1 MIVISLKIPE
11 ISNIESISSIL
22 PQAAPEPDA
31 DDFDF
36 EEEAQGVVTPQRRAP
51 GTKNFTFF

>member
-1 MIVISLKIPE
+1 M
-11 ISNIESISSIL
+11 L

-51 GTKNFTFF
+51 GTKKILQSFHIYFLHKNC

>member
-1 MIVISLKIPE
+1 M
-11 ISNIESISSIL
+11 L

-51 GTKNFTFF
+51 GTKKIYFL